1 MNVYDGAMLEFADGA
16 AAAVKNLQIDMKQT
30 GGTIRGLCP
39 AKRGNLY
46 LTNASGVSMDTVL
59 ANLAI
64 DGFTGATR
72 LRNWNVY
79 VNGLLNTGYGL
90 TVANGRLVICP
101 HGIGMSVIIK

>member
-1 MNVYDGAMLEFADGA
+1 MNVYDGATLEFADGA
-16 AAAVKNLQIDMKQT
+16 KAAVKGLTIDCAAV

-46 LTNASGVSMDTVL
+46 LTNASGVSTDTVL

-79 VNGLLNTGYGL
+79 VNGQLNAAYGL
-90 TVANGRLVICP
+90 TVVNGRLVICP